1 MTAPWARSQSTVLA
15 KKESET
21 KMTICSKGWYENARH
36 IPSPYFDARPSVDD
50 ISLLVVHNISLPPGQ
65 FGGPYIEQFFTGQ
78 LDPAEHPFFKVIHQ
92 MGVSAHCLIRRDGE
106 VVQFVSFL
114 DRAWHAGQSSFAG
127 RERCNDYSI
136 GIELEGSDF
145 IAYTEQQYQ
154 ALTELTE
161 TLVSSFPQI
170 TNERITGHQYI
181 APLRKTDPGLV
192 FDWTKFKGKLRF

>member
-1 MTAPWARSQSTVLA
+1 MGKVTSYCASR
-15 KKESET
+15 KESET
-21 KMTICSKGWYENARH
+21 KMTISSNGWYDNARH
-36 IPSPYFDARPSVDD
+36 VPSPYFDARPSVED
-50 ISLLVVHNISLPPGQ
+50 ISLLVVHNISLPPGH
-65 FGGPYIEQFFTGQ
+65 FGGPYIEQFFTGK
-78 LDPAEHPFFKVIHQ
+78 LDPLEHPFFKVIHQ

-145 IAYTEQQYQ
+145 VAYSEQQYQ
-154 ALTELTE
+154 ALAKLTE
-161 TLVSSFPQI
+161 TIVSTFPQI
-170 TNERITGHQYI
+170 TSERITGHQYI

-192 FDWTKFKGKLRF
+192 FDWQKFKKNLKH

>member
-1 MTAPWARSQSTVLA
+1 MGKVTIYYAS

-36 IPSPYFDARPSVDD
+36 VPSPYFDARPSVDD

-65 FGGPYIEQFFTGQ
+65 FGGPYIEQFFTGK
-78 LDPAEHPFFKVIHQ
+78 LNPAEHPFFKVIHQ

-114 DRAWHAGQSSFAG
+114 ARAWHAGQSSFAG

-145 IAYTEQQYQ
+145 VAYTEQQYQ

>member
-1 MTAPWARSQSTVLA
+1 
-15 KKESET
+15 
-21 KMTICSKGWYENARH
+21 MTICSKGWYENARH
-36 IPSPYFDARPSVDD
+36 VPSPYFDARPSVDD

-78 LDPAEHPFFKVIHQ
+78 LEPAEHPFFKVIHQ

-145 IAYTEQQYQ
+145 VAYTEQQYQ